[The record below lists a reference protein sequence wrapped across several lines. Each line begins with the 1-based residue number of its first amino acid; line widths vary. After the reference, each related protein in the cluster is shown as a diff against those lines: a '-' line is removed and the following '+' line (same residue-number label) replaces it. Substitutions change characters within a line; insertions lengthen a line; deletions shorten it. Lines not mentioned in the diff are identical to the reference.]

1 MTVYFPADQF
11 FYFRP
16 ASLVVRG
23 STPPAALAASI
34 QQQLRTIE
42 PAATVDAATP
52 MPALLDRELA
62 RPFTALTVIGVF
74 ALMALVLAAVGV
86 YGVTSNEV
94 RERRRELAVR
104 SAIGASPRDILRAV
118 LQRGAIVGAIGAA
131 TGLVVATMATQWLRS
146 LLFEVQ
152 PLDPGVF
159 GLVAGALLVIVIA
172 ATYLPARV
180 AAATD
185 PTVLLRAE

>member
-1 MTVYFPADQF
+1 
-11 FYFRP
+11 
-16 ASLVVRG
+16 
-23 STPPAALAASI
+23 
-34 QQQLRTIE
+34 
-42 PAATVDAATP
+42 
-52 MPALLDRELA
+52 MPTLLDRELA

-74 ALMALVLAAVGV
+74 ALMAIVLAAVGV

-131 TGLVVATMATQWLRS
+131 AGLVIATMAMQWLRS

-159 GLVAGALLVIVIA
+159 GLVAGALLLIVIA

-185 PTVLLRAE
+185 PSSVLRAE